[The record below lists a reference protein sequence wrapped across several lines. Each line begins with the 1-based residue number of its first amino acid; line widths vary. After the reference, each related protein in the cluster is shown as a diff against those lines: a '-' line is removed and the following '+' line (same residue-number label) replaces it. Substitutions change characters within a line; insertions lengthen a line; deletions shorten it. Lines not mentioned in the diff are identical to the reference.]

1 MLLKW
6 RRKKS
11 FKLLQTANGPGGG
24 LNLPVSGPVPTVP
37 TVLTTPVKA
46 PKISFAMPAP
56 TPTKS
61 ATKRGSS
68 KDEDTYLP
76 GQAKQQ
82 PYLKY
87 QNNQVPML

>member
-1 MLLKW
+1 M
-6 RRKKS
+6 KKS
-11 FKLLQTANGPGGG
+11 FELLQTANGPGGD
-24 LNLPVSGPVPTVP
+24 LNLPVPVSGPVPTIP
-37 TVLTTPVKA
+37 TVPTTPVKA
-46 PKISFAMPAP
+46 PKISFATPAP